1 MNKDSIHS
9 HLTTL
14 ILLAELANQLLELTL
29 RISGM

>member
-1 MNKDSIHS
+1 MNKDSIRR

-29 RISGM
+29 ISGM